1 VVAAAISHYRSI
13 HRLFEIEEYEPDDI
27 VFREGDLGECAY
39 FIHSGEVEVIRSAP
53 PLEGGEGREEG
64 LVHPGKSS
72 SSPPNTLKTLRGPI

>member
-1 VVAAAISHYRSI
+1 MAAAAISHYRSI

-53 PLEGGEGREEG
+53 PRRGRG
-64 LVHPGKSS
+64 TGRGVGSS
-72 SSPPNTLKTLRGPI
+72 WKEQFNPARH